1 MFQEKS
7 WTFPEKS
14 CSICL
19 CIYIVTINAS
29 AKRHAQ
35 IGRFAKGFA
44 RKVSGLIKLTSKSKN
59 AKQLRLSN

>member
-7 WTFPEKS
+7 WTFPKKS

-29 AKRHAQ
+29 AKRRAQ
-35 IGRFAKGFA
+35 TGRFTKGFA
-44 RKVSGLIKLTSKSKN
+44 RKVSERIKLASKSKN